1 MMESLLEREAER
13 SAIHRGCLAVAG
25 GSGGVILVVG
35 EAGIGKTAL
44 LLEARR
50 LAEQSGVRVLRA
62 AGATLERDFGYG
74 VVRQLLEPAVRVLTS
89 ASRERVFAGAAAPAA
104 DVFGL
109 ALRERGVAR
118 DMDRAFL
125 VRHALVSFVWALAES
140 SPLLLV
146 IDDLQW
152 VDGAS
157 LRWLAHLSRR
167 VEGVPLL
174 LLMALRS
181 GEESVSD
188 ETLAELCAVAADGV
202 LAPAAL
208 SAQAVNALAV
218 SELGDADEHF
228 ALRCH
233 EATAGNPLLVRE
245 LLRAAREDALSPT
258 RESAAR
264 LETLAAQRLGDRVVQ
279 RLARLSG
286 EARELAGAVA
296 VLGAGDLWH
305 AAALAGL
312 DGERAQAAAD
322 ELHTAGILIG
332 ERPLRF
338 VHPLLGAAV
347 EADLSP
353 ARRASAHRRAAVLL
367 DADPAR
373 ADEAMVHLLR
383 ADPAGDPWAV
393 ERLCAAAARA
403 LDRGAPDAAVALLER
418 ALAEPAGDARG
429 EVVAGLGRAHRRLGH
444 NIQAVEYF
452 AQAQACSDR
461 GTREALARERAWTL
475 AECDRSREG
484 AAVLEAAI
492 ADLEGPEEEVREAR
506 LRLEADFSTVAFAG
520 DSLAARGIE
529 RIERAAG
536 GVTGATPAE
545 RAVLA
550 GAAYA
555 RYWTASVDADA
566 FAATIEPLLSRE
578 EALDELTPGS
588 LTRIQLVLAVFHA
601 DRVQLALE
609 VLRERIAHERR
620 RGDVPLVVGYLN
632 ARSRIQAF
640 LGALAEAETTAR
652 EGLAYDTVFVHSWG
666 QPSLLAALITPLV
679 WAGRIEEAQAE
690 LDERGPAG
698 PIGPV
703 GTFHVARMELR
714 CAQGRHDE
722 AVADAEALLGRL
734 RARGHAGIRLRDVA
748 AATFLAAGENTR
760 AAEVAR
766 EGLAVARRWGAPS
779 TIAPNLRVLG
789 LATAEEA
796 PLREAVALLEGGPFR
811 FELARCL
818 LALGSHLRRTR
829 RRAQAREPLRRALD
843 LAHRCGAQPLL
854 ETASAE
860 LRACGG
866 RPRSP
871 ALSGSESLTASER
884 RVAELVAGGR
894 SNPAVARELF
904 ISRATVEAHLRSV
917 FRKLEIGSRH
927 ELAPLLA
934 QAEPLPASSEPLPA
948 PAGAPPPRAKD
959 H

>member
-1 MMESLLEREAER
+1 
-13 SAIHRGCLAVAG
+13 VTG
-25 GSGGVILVVG
+25 GASSVILIVG

-62 AGATLERDFGYG
+62 SGVTLERDFGYG
-74 VVRQLLEPAVRVLTS
+74 VVRQLLEPAVRVLTN
-89 ASRERVFAGAAAPAA
+89 ASREQVFSGPAAPAA

-109 ALRERGVAR
+109 ALRERGVAHT
-118 DMDRAFL
+118 MDRAFL
-125 VRHALVSFVWALAES
+125 VRHALVSLVWGLAERG
-140 SPLLLV
+140 PLLLWV
-146 IDDLQW
+146 DDLQW

-167 VEGVPLL
+167 VEGVPLF

-181 GEESVSD
+181 GEESASD
-188 ETLAELCAVAADGV
+188 EALAELRAAAGDGV
-202 LAPAAL
+202 LEPAAL
-208 SAQAVNALAV
+208 SARAV
-218 SELGDADEHF
+218 SELAISELGGADDDF

-264 LETLAAQRLGDRVVQ
+264 LETLAAQRLGDRVVR
-279 RLARLSG
+279 RLARLSA

-296 VLGAGDLWH
+296 VLGAGDLRH

-312 DGERAQAAAD
+312 DDRQAEGAAD
-322 ELHTAGILIG
+322 ELHGAGILTG

-338 VHPLLGAAV
+338 VHPLLGTAV

-418 ALAEPAGDARG
+418 ALTEPAGDMRG

-444 NIQAVEYF
+444 STQAVEYF
-452 AQAQACSDR
+452 AEAQAYSAR
-461 GTREALARERAWTL
+461 SEREALARERAWTL
-475 AECDRSREG
+475 AERDRSQEG

-492 ADLEGPEEEVREAR
+492 EDLEGPEEEVREAR

-520 DSLAARGIE
+520 DSLARRGIE
-529 RIERAAG
+529 RIERAALG
-536 GVTGATPAE
+536 LTGASAAE

-555 RYWTASVDADA
+555 RYWTASVDADT
-566 FAATIEPLLSRE
+566 FAAAIEPLLSRE
-578 EALDELTPGS
+578 QALDELTPGS

-601 DRVQLALE
+601 DRVELALRMLE
-609 VLRERIAHERR
+609 ERIAHERR
-620 RGDVPLVVGYLN
+620 RGDVPLLVGYLN
-632 ARSRIQAF
+632 ARARVLAF
-640 LGALAEAETTAR
+640 LGALEEAEATAR

-666 QPSLLAALITPLV
+666 QPSLLAALLVPLV
-679 WAGRIEEAQAE
+679 WAGRIEEAQAA

-714 CAQGRHDE
+714 SAQGRHDE
-722 AVADAEALLGRL
+722 AVADAEALLSRL
-734 RARGHAGIRLRDVA
+734 QARGHAGIRLRDVA
-748 AATFLAAGENTR
+748 AGTFLAAGEDTR
-760 AAEVAR
+760 AAQVAR
-766 EGLAVARRWGAPS
+766 EGLDIARRWGAPS

-829 RRAQAREPLRRALD
+829 RRSQARDPLRRALD
-843 LAHRCGAQPLL
+843 LAHRCGAHPLL
-854 ETASAE
+854 ETARAE
-860 LRACGG
+860 LRACGA

-871 ALSGSESLTASER
+871 ASSGLESLTASER
-884 RVAELVAGGR
+884 RVAELVAGGQ
-894 SNPAVARELF
+894 SNPQVARTLF
-904 ISRATVEAHLRSV
+904 ISRSTVEAHLRSI
-917 FRKLEIGSRH
+917 FRKLEISSRH

-934 QAEPLPASSEPLPA
+934 ETETPPAQTVPPPGRLPARTEPAPGQAERLPARAEPRPA
-948 PAGAPPPRAKD
+948 PTKD

>member
-1 MMESLLEREAER
+1 MDNLLEREAER
-13 SAIHRGCLAVAG
+13 SAIHRRCLAVADG
-25 GSGGVILVVG
+25 ASSVILIVG

-44 LLEARR
+44 LLEARH

-62 AGATLERDFGYG
+62 SGATLERDFGYG

-89 ASRERVFAGAAAPAA
+89 ADRERVFSGPAAPAA

-109 ALRERGVAR
+109 ALRERGGAHN
-118 DMDRAFL
+118 MDRAFL
-125 VRHALVSFVWALAES
+125 VRHALVSLVWALAEQG
-140 SPLLLV
+140 PLLLLV
-146 IDDLQW
+146 DDLQW

-157 LRWLAHLSRR
+157 LRWLAHLARR
-167 VEGVPLL
+167 VEDVPLL

-181 GEESVSD
+181 GEESASD
-188 ETLAELCAVAADGV
+188 EALAELRAAAGDGV
-202 LAPAAL
+202 LEPAAL
-208 SAQAVNALAV
+208 STQAVSALAV
-218 SELGDADEHF
+218 SELGDADDDF

-258 RESAAR
+258 RESATR
-264 LETLAAQRLGDRVVQ
+264 LETLAAQRLGDRVVR
-279 RLARLSG
+279 RLARLSA

-312 DGERAQAAAD
+312 DNRQAEAAAD
-322 ELHTAGILIG
+322 ELHAAGILAR

-338 VHPLLGAAV
+338 VHPLLGTAV

-353 ARRASAHRRAAVLL
+353 ARRASAHRR
-367 DADPAR
+367 
-373 ADEAMVHLLR
+373 
-383 ADPAGDPWAV
+383 
-393 ERLCAAAARA
+393 
-403 LDRGAPDAAVALLER
+403 
-418 ALAEPAGDARG
+418 
-429 EVVAGLGRAHRRLGH
+429 LGH
-444 NIQAVEYF
+444 STQAVEYF

-461 GTREALARERAWTL
+461 GEREALARERAWTL
-475 AECDRSREG
+475 AERDRSQEG

-492 ADLEGPEEEVREAR
+492 QDLEGPEEEVREAR

-520 DSLAARGIE
+520 DSLARRGIE
-529 RIERAAG
+529 RIERAALG
-536 GVTGATPAE
+536 LTGASAAE

-555 RYWTASVDADA
+555 RYWTASVDADT
-566 FAATIEPLLSRE
+566 FAAAIEPLLSRE
-578 EALDELTPGS
+578 QALDELTPGS

-601 DRVQLALE
+601 DRVELALGMLE
-609 VLRERIAHERR
+609 ERIAHERR
-620 RGDVPLVVGYLN
+620 RGDVPLLVGYLN
-632 ARSRIQAF
+632 ARARVLAF
-640 LGALAEAETTAR
+640 LGALQEAEATAR

-679 WAGRIEEAQAE
+679 WAGRVEEAQAA

-722 AVADAEALLGRL
+722 AVADAEALLSRL
-734 RARGHAGIRLRDVA
+734 QARGHAGIRLRDVA
-748 AATFLAAGENTR
+748 AATFLAAGEDTR
-760 AAEVAR
+760 AAQVAR
-766 EGLAVARRWGAPS
+766 EGLAIARRWGAPS

-789 LATAEEA
+789 LATADEA
-796 PLREAVALLEGGPFR
+796 PLQEAVALLEGGPFR
-811 FELARCL
+811 YELARCL

-829 RRAQAREPLRRALD
+829 RRAQARDPLRRALD
-843 LAHRCGAQPLL
+843 LAHRCGAHPLV

-860 LRACGG
+860 LRACGA

-871 ALSGSESLTASER
+871 ATSGLESLTASER

-894 SNPAVARELF
+894 SNPQVARTLF
-904 ISRATVEAHLRSV
+904 ISRSTVEAHLRNI
-917 FRKLEIGSRH
+917 FRKLEISSRH
-927 ELAPLLA
+927 ELEPLLA
-934 QAEPLPASSEPLPA
+934 EAQPLPAEREPLPGRLPARTEPLLA
-948 PAGAPPPRAKD
+948 ETKD